1 MIINESYFE
10 KYNEATI
17 MYDGLNYIV
26 NPPAAGEGTGK
37 VRSLKHN
44 NRLKVTKPAGGGGRK
59 GRNRS
64 FGMSFPIV
72 MNDEGQYVLD
82 LEDYEFED
90 NTTNINSTDMN
101 RLIGIARS
109 IGEQMPEELIACYK
123 DPTDPKLKENFRNKL
138 KQVKLNRKELK

>member
-26 NPPAAGEGTGK
+26 NPPAAGNGTGK

-59 GRNRS
+59 GRNRT

-72 MNDEGQYVLD
+72 MNDKGQYVLD

-90 NTTNINSTDMN
+90 DATDINSTDMN